1 MADAALTIHL
11 VFFPE
16 AGPRWARSLRMPP
29 GSRLEAAVRASGFQQ
44 DFPAFEL
51 EQWGVGVYGK
61 LQPLDYL
68 LQDNDRVEIY
78 QPLRFDPMES
88 RRRRAQHKAQGPK
101 KARSVKVSVRS

>member
-1 MADAALTIHL
+1 MAKAELTVHL
-11 VFFPE
+11 LFFPE
-16 AGPRWARSLRMPP
+16 AGPRWARRLRMPP
-29 GSRLEAAVRASGFQQ
+29 GSRLEDALEAAGFWQ
-44 DFPAFEL
+44 DFPAL
-51 EQWGVGVYGK
+51 ALAQGDVGVYGK